1 MSATTIGLAR
11 RSPDDQA
18 GRKVSTYGRNAMLRR
33 HLATCLATALIA
45 FSVPALA
52 QTTPAPLVKEAKVA
66 APKRILFIGN
76 SLMYYSGGLQTHL
89 HRMAGAGSPPIDL
102 KDGYKS
108 VHITGA
114 NLTNYPIDFL
124 VKPGNVGVKEPFE
137 LVVFASNSLDASSEQ
152 GKTTYLQKTAEWVK
166 IIRAVGAEPV
176 LYWLPATVKP
186 HPLAGSDLGAKTEE
200 MMLKAANEN
209 NVLVV
214 PVALAFREAY
224 RQRPDIKLQV
234 YDGNHPTVAGQYLAA
249 ATAYATFYKQS
260 PVGNPY
266 DYFGALDADTKA
278 FVQKIANDTVK
289 SFFGR

>member
-1 MSATTIGLAR
+1 
-11 RSPDDQA
+11 
-18 GRKVSTYGRNAMLRR
+18 MLRFR
-33 HLATCLATALIA
+33 FAA
-45 FSVPALA
+45 ALA
-52 QTTPAPLVKEAKVA
+52 AVLISGHGTAFAQTSPAPTVKEAKVA
-66 APKRILFIGN
+66 SPKRILFIGN

-89 HRMAGAGSPPIDL
+89 HRMAGAGTPAIDL

-114 NLTNYPIDFL
+114 NLANYPIDFL
-124 VKPGNVGVKEPFE
+124 VKPGSVGVKEPFE
-137 LVVFASNSLDASSEQ
+137 VVVFASNSLDANSDQ
-152 GKTTYLQKTAEWVK
+152 GKATFVQKSKEWIQ
-166 IIRAVGAEPV
+166 IIRAAGAEPV

-186 HPLAGSDLGAKTEE
+186 HPLAGGDLGAKTED

-249 ATAYATFYKQS
+249 AVAYATFYKQS

-266 DYFGALDADTKA
+266 DYFGALDADTKT
-278 FVQKIANDTVK
+278 FVQKVADETVK
-289 SFFGR
+289 KFFGR

>member
-1 MSATTIGLAR
+1 
-11 RSPDDQA
+11 
-18 GRKVSTYGRNAMLRR
+18 MLRLR
-33 HLATCLATALIA
+33 FAAALATVLISGPGTA
-45 FSVPALA
+45 FA
-52 QTTPAPLVKEAKVA
+52 QTSPAPVVKEAKVA
-66 APKRILFIGN
+66 SPKRILFIGN

-89 HRMAGAGSPPIDL
+89 HRMAGAGTPAIDL

-114 NLTNYPIDFL
+114 NLTNYPIEFL

-137 LVVFASNSLDASSEQ
+137 LVVFASNSLDASNEQ
-152 GKTTYLQKTAEWVK
+152 GKATYVQKSKEWIQ
-166 IIRAVGAEPV
+166 IIRAAGAEPV

-186 HPLAGSDLGAKTEE
+186 LPLAGSDLGAKTED

-249 ATAYATFYKQS
+249 AVAYATFYKQS

-266 DYFGALDADTKA
+266 DYFGALDADSKA
-278 FVQKIANDTVK
+278 FVQKVADETVK
-289 SFFGR
+289 KFFGR